1 MPDTENEV
9 QGNDVQQELMDMIIA
24 DESPSTISDRIKDM
38 LFAKSADRVDNFKP
52 AVAADTFGDEAAAAV
67 DDAAAHI
74 SGEVAAEM
82 DSEAP
87 DEE

>member
-24 DESPSTISDRIKDM
+24 DESPATISDRIKDM

-67 DDAAAHI
+67 ADAAANI

>member
-52 AVAADTFGDEAAAAV
+52 VVAADTFGDELEDAV
-67 DDAAAHI
+67 ADAAANI

-82 DSEAP
+82 DAEAP